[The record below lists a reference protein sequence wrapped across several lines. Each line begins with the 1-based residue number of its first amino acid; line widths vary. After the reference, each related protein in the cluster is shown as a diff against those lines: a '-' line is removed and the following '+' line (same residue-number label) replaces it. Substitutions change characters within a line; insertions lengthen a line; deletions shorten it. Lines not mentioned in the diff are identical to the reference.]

1 MYEIVLTTRFK
12 KDLKLAIRRGYDID
26 LLDEVVTTIA
36 DGNPLPDKNKD
47 HALSGDY
54 EGYRECHIAPD
65 WLLIYTID
73 HSNLVLILTR
83 TGSHNDLF

>member
-12 KDLKLAIRRGYDID
+12 KDLKLAIRRGYNID